1 MTSTI
6 RLIAL
11 ILSVYALISPAYAF
25 EPAPDGEFARK
36 VIALTDSIPAP
47 ETAIDTPDGRLS
59 LSDFRGRVALV
70 TLWATWCH
78 VCDIEM
84 PILNGLS
91 REFRPSDLVL
101 VPVSVDQHAALDLIA
116 VHLESHGLKELPVM
130 HDRYGALAKQ
140 VGLRGTPTTIIVD
153 KFGQVVAAF
162 EGLAPWDEPETR
174 SYLNALIDA
183 PDADA
188 SRFILKSLN

>member
-1 MTSTI
+1 MTSLI
-6 RLIAL
+6 KRLAL
-11 ILSVYALISPAYAF
+11 IFVLCASPAFAF
-25 EPAPDGEFARK
+25 EPQPNGVFARK

-84 PILNGLS
+84 PILNALQ
-91 REFRPSDLVL
+91 REFRSRDLVV
-101 VPVSVDQHAALDLIA
+101 VPLSVDQHAALDLIA
-116 VHLESHGLKELPVM
+116 IHLEKHGLSELPVM
-130 HDRYGALAKQ
+130 HDRSGALAKQ

-162 EGLAPWDEPETR
+162 EGLAPWDQPETR
-174 SYLNALIDA
+174 AYLDALIAA

-188 SRFILKSLN
+188 SRLILSALN